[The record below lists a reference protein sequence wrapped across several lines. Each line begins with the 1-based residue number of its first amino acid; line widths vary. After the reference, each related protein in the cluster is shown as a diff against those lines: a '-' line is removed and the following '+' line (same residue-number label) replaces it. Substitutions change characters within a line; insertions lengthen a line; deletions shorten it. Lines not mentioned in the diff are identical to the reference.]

1 MIAARHANV
10 PQIPPMVHTDSEV
23 HEWFATIVVPEQEVW
38 IALTD
43 QSIDG
48 VLVTSP
54 GWIEHLYV
62 ALGRV
67 SAGIGSALL
76 DHAKTQAGGPLDLWT
91 FAGNVGARRFYER
104 HGFVEVDRT
113 DGDNEE
119 GAPDIR
125 YRFTG

>member
-1 MIAARHANV
+1 MIAARHANI
-10 PQIPPMVHTDSEV
+10 PQIPAMVHTDSEV
-23 HEWFATIVVPEQEVW
+23 HEWFATIVMPEQEVW

-54 GWIEHLYV
+54 GWIEQLYV
-62 ALGRV
+62 APGRAR
-67 SAGIGSALL
+67 AGIGSALL
-76 DHAKTQAGGPLDLWT
+76 DHAKAQADGPLDLWT

-104 HGFVEVDRT
+104 HGFVEVERT